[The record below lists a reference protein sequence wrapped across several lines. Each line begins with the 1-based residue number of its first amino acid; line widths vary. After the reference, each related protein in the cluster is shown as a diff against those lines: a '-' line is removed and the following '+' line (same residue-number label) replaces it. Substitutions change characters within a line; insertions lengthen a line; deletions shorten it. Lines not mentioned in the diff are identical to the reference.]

1 MNGLYLKLIS
11 ASDPD
16 VFQERINRFIDG
28 LPGESLIVDI
38 KFSTAPSGN
47 QIQYSAL
54 IQYKAVEEWK
64 D

>member
-1 MNGLYLKLIS
+1 MEGLHLKLIS

-16 VFQERINRFIDG
+16 VFQERMNRFIEG
-28 LPGESLIVDI
+28 LPDEALIVDI
-38 KFSTAPSGN
+38 KFSTAPNGS
-47 QIQYSAL
+47 QTQYSAL